1 MYTFL
6 FGFVFPFA
14 YNNISENMIYY
25 RKNPQKESL
34 FHFNLRIFNYIVAS
48 LVSIIFGYFEIIEIK
63 FSGFKEYFSSGY
75 NIFDFS
81 QPFIFLIHII
91 IKVFVQPEGYGTPKV
106 IDNFIQILVI
116 LGAFSRMLQ
125 FIRYKE
131 QYCIFVNIFNKVLE
145 EL

>member
-1 MYTFL
+1 MMYTFL

-81 QPFIFLIHII
+81 
-91 IKVFVQPEGYGTPKV
+91 
-106 IDNFIQILVI
+106 
-116 LGAFSRMLQ
+116 
-125 FIRYKE
+125 
-131 QYCIFVNIFNKVLE
+131 
-145 EL
+145 